1 MNDFTSPEAQAKNPE
16 NVPAQGMPQQEQTA
30 LPAVLDRNSPL
41 SPLTLLLLVIGSLGL
56 LIIVAASFILLN
68 ATNHDMNDLSRLRD
82 GAATTNQILTL
93 LQNAESSQR
102 GYLLT
107 QDERYLEPFNATKEQ
122 LPEKLR
128 QTHPVYQENPRT
140 KELFTRLVTISQRK
154 MDEMSE
160 TIALTKAGKRQEA
173 IEFVKTNSG
182 FYQMENLR
190 TLVGELDT
198 DVNRRVD
205 ERFRRQNDNVFALR
219 LVTISSTLV
228 IVLVLAG
235 VFWLIL
241 RFTNNIISA
250 RRDIEILNDS
260 LEAKVEERT
269 LDLLRANSE
278 IQRFAYIVSHDLRAP
293 LVNVMGFTSEL
304 STNLTTLRE
313 FIEKLEKGKD
323 DSLPAL
329 LDEAK
334 FVIHEEMPE
343 ALQFI
348 RTSTTKMDGLINTIL
363 KLSREGRRV
372 LTAEPVDLNHV
383 CEQAVGAIR
392 HQFGEG
398 GEGIMIENRLPVV
411 ISDRLALD
419 QIFGNLLD
427 NSIKYRIPARP
438 LHVTI
443 RGKVSGKRVL
453 IEVEDNGRGIAPQD
467 HERIFE
473 LFRRSG
479 AQDQPG
485 EGLGL
490 AHVRALLHRLGGD
503 IKVVSTLGQG
513 SIFQITMPLV
523 ARKFE

>member
-1 MNDFTSPEAQAKNPE
+1 MNDLESPKAQGKSPANIL
-16 NVPAQGMPQQEQTA
+16 AQGMPPHEPMA
-30 LPAVLDRNSPL
+30 LPAMLDRNSPL

-82 GAATTNQILTL
+82 GAAATNQILTL

-107 QDERYLEPFNATKEQ
+107 QDERYLEPFNATQEQ
-122 LPEKLR
+122 LLEKLR
-128 QTHPVYQENPRT
+128 QTHPVYQGDPRT
-140 KELFTRLVTISQRK
+140 EELFTRVVTTSQRK
-154 MDEMSE
+154 MDEMNE
-160 TIALTKAGKRQEA
+160 TIALTKAGKWQEA

-190 TLVGELDT
+190 ALIGELDA
-198 DVNRRVD
+198 DVNQRVD
-205 ERFRRQNDNVFALR
+205 ERFRRQNNNVFALR
-219 LVTISSTLV
+219 LVTIISTLV

-260 LEAKVEERT
+260 LEVKVEERT

-304 STNLTTLRE
+304 FANLTTLRE
-313 FIEKLEKGKD
+313 FIEKLEKAD
-323 DSLPAL
+323 AVPPL

-334 FVIHEEMPE
+334 FIIHEEMPE

-348 RTSTTKMDGLINTIL
+348 RTSTTKMDGLINAIL

-372 LTAEPVDLNHV
+372 LAAEPVDLNLV

-398 GEGIMIENRLPVV
+398 GEGIMIENRLPVI

-427 NSIKYRIPARP
+427 NSIKYHIPARP

-443 RGKVSGKRVL
+443 RGKISGKRVL

-513 SIFQITMPLV
+513 SIFQITMPIV